1 MNQHSSIKGRGSLI
15 ERATEIYDF
24 NAALRGRAGPAV
36 DVSAE
41 LPPLPVAPPAA
52 ASFVVDAPAAPT
64 PRAPAWTGP
73 AQAIDRAKLAEDG
86 FLRPDGAVTTM
97 SEEFRLLKRDLLS
110 QLAVNPR
117 GNRIL
122 VCSAHSGE
130 GKTFCAINL
139 ALSLAAE
146 KDREILLVD
155 ADFGKPGIPAQL
167 GLEAGPGLMDALSN
181 PTIAIEDCVIRTD
194 IPSLA
199 ILPAGHRTND
209 DTEYL
214 ASARTEQLLKRL
226 TEGRPDRI
234 VIFNSP
240 PLLAASAAAVL
251 ASHAA
256 IALLVVRADK
266 TPESALRD
274 AAGMLKGGA
283 QVQLLLNAV
292 RFQSGG
298 RRFGSYYAKG
308 ESQS

>member
-24 NAALRGRAGPAV
+24 NAALRGRAAPAV
-36 DVSAE
+36 DMSAD
-41 LPPLPVAPPAA
+41 LPPMAPQPSPVVAPGIAPMAA
-52 ASFVVDAPAAPT
+52 T
-64 PRAPAWTGP
+64 PRAPDWTGP
-73 AQAIDRAKLAEDG
+73 IQTIDRAKLTEAG
-86 FLRPDGAVTTM
+86 FLRPDMAVTAM

-110 QLAVNPR
+110 QLPGNPR

-155 ADFGKPGIPAQL
+155 ADFGKPGIPAKL
-167 GLEAGPGLMDALSN
+167 GLDAGPGLMDALTD
-181 PTIAIEDCVIRTD
+181 PTIAIEDIVIRTD

-199 ILPAGHRTND
+199 VLPAGQRSND

-214 ASARTEQLLKRL
+214 ASARTEILLRRL
-226 TEGRPDRI
+226 TEGRPERI
-234 VIFNSP
+234 VIFDSP
-240 PLLAASAAAVL
+240 PLLAASPAAVL

-274 AAGMLKGGA
+274 AVGMLKGGA

-292 RFQSGG
+292 RFTGGG

>member
-1 MNQHSSIKGRGSLI
+1 MNQHSPIKDRGSLI

-24 NAALRGRAGPAV
+24 SAALRGRAAPAV
-36 DVSAE
+36 EIPADAP
-41 LPPLPVAPPAA
+41 LPPVIPAMPDPIGFTPAPQ
-52 ASFVVDAPAAPT
+52 S
-64 PRAPAWTGP
+64 RAQAWTGP
-73 AQAIDRAKLAEDG
+73 VQPIDRAKLAESG
-86 FLRPDGAVTTM
+86 MLLPDGPVTAL
-97 SEEFRLLKRDLLS
+97 SEEFRLLKRGLLA
-110 QLAVNPR
+110 QLQNNAR

-122 VCSAHSGE
+122 ICSAHSGE

-155 ADFGKPGIPAQL
+155 ADFGKPGIPEAL
-167 GLEAGPGLMDALSN
+167 GLTSGPGLMDALAD
-181 PTIAIEDCVIRTD
+181 PAIAIEDIILRTD
-194 IPSLA
+194 IPSLSV
-199 ILPAGHRTND
+199 LPAGQRSNN

-214 ASARTEQLLKRL
+214 SSTRTEMLLQRL

-234 VIFNSP
+234 ILFDSP
-240 PLLAASAAAVL
+240 PLLAASPAAVL
-251 ASHAA
+251 ASHVA

-266 TPESALRD
+266 TAESALRD

-292 RFQSGG
+292 RFAGG
-298 RRFGSYYAKG
+298 SRRFGSYYPKG